1 MRVSVCC
8 ALCDSGKANVLLD
21 LHCDDKPLLLVA
33 AARVAQWKRVGFRSR
48 RLWVRS
54 PPRVACLAGAAE
66 SARCQDRTDDLG
78 IMRPTRYR
86 LRQPRPLARQ
96 SITPCGTRTRN
107 LWIRSP
113 TRYPL
118 RQGGVLEKAPAVGIE
133 PTTSGSGNRRAS
145 IAPRGLL
152 QKGAVVMLGLEPR
165 TFALSE
171 RRSTD

>member
-1 MRVSVCC
+1 M
-8 ALCDSGKANVLLD
+8 
-21 LHCDDKPLLLVA
+21 
-33 AARVAQWKRVGFRSR
+33 AQWKRVGFRSR

-54 PPRVACLAGAAE
+54 PPRVFAKN
-66 SARCQDRTDDLG
+66 ARCQDRTDDLG

-118 RQGGVLEKAPAVGIE
+118 RQGGAWLYRAPPGLPKVCDEGGVRTHASEEIAALTQRLRPLGHLATCPSSCAFRRSRGSME
-133 PTTSGSGNRRAS
+133 ERWTSDPTVAGSSPAA
-145 IAPRGLL
+145 I
-152 QKGAVVMLGLEPR
+152 V
-165 TFALSE
+165 FALCQAFFA
-171 RRSTD
+171 RRHSSVG